1 MVHNVAEL
9 KMSIWDL
16 FEFVRFYNANLS
28 LDHLVKI
35 QYDCRHLG
43 RARARQLPPTQ

>member
-1 MVHNVAEL
+1 MLYNVAEI
-9 KMSIWDL
+9 KMSTRGR
-16 FEFVRFYNANLS
+16 FEFVRFYDGNLS

-43 RARARQLPPTQ
+43 RARARQRPPT